1 MTTSTNPRDPS
12 KAPLK
17 LHQVGAM
24 PDNRANPRVL
34 RVARVLIYT
43 HYPGPSLA
51 DRGTKEYKEP
61 FDTDQKANEEA
72 SADKVAI
79 KGE

>member
-1 MTTSTNPRDPS
+1 MGSHD
-12 KAPLK
+12 
-17 LHQVGAM
+17 QVH
-24 PDNRANPRVL
+24 

-51 DRGTKEYKEP
+51 DRGTKEYKDP
-61 FDTDQKANEEA
+61 FDTDEKANKEA
-72 SADKVAI
+72 SANKIAF